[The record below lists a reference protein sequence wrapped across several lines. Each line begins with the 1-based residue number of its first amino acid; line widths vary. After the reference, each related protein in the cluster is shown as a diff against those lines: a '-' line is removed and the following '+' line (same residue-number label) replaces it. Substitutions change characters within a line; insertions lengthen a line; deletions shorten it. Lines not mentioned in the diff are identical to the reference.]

1 MEGVIKKWQTRLQIE
16 DWDINTQRIESG
28 QIDYDDQNYFIG
40 IERNF
45 DNQTA
50 IIYHD
55 IDLYEEA
62 IVHELLHIVY
72 RRSPGT
78 TFEDSLERPVST
90 SLVAVT
96 VKV

>member
-1 MEGVIKKWQTRLQIE
+1 MKHLIEHWKPILQIE
-16 DWDINTQRIESG
+16 DWEITTQRIESG

-55 IDLYEEA
+55 VDLYEEA
-62 IVHELLHIVY
+62 IVHELLHIKH
-72 RRSPGT
+72 RRIPGT
-78 TFEDSLERPVST
+78 TFEEYEEFICMKKDEYMGI
-90 SLVAVT
+90 
-96 VKV
+96 